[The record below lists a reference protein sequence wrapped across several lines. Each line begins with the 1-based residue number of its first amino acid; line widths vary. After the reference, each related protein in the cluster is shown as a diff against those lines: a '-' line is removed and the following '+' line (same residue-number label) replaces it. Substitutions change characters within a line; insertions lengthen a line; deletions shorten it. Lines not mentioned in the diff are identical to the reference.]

1 MKICYNYKNI
11 MRIGLVIGNIMDSK
25 IKKQQ
30 LYQGQFDSITHND
43 RLNRFNSQQGHGFA
57 AEQGNDLW
65 DRMIG
70 NDAQILGDDNAKNGA
85 DRLVNGKLIQTKYC
99 QNARASIDAG
109 FKNGQYRYLDTKGKP
124 MQLEVPSDQYEEAVK
139 IMAKKIEDG
148 KVPNCNNPSKAK
160 DLVRKGNITL
170 EQATNLAKAGT
181 IESLAFDAIN
191 GAVIGTSAAGI
202 SATITFARALW
213 NGEELNSAIDN
224 AVFIGIQAGGSAFII
239 SLVSAQ
245 LTKTNLNTLLLEPS
259 IELVKALPSVVR
271 TNLLA
276 TMRNGA
282 PIFGAA
288 ASNNLSKLLR
298 GNLIVSAVTTLVLSS
313 QDILNFVTG
322 KISGKQLFKE
332 VTTIVSGVVGTTVG
346 ATGTTALAG
355 ALGVSL
361 GPIGAAVTSIVGGII
376 GGGMSTAVS
385 RNILDRF
392 IEDDAIEL
400 VRIINK
406 QFSIL
411 AFDYLLSEEEIEL
424 SLEVLRGCL
433 IQSKLLEMFAAKNRE
448 LFADELILKCINSVI
463 IWRTKVRVPSQSQFV
478 DGVSRV
484 ITRLENNTF
493 TLSSSSNINSREI
506 AKRLLNH
513 NVSDFAA
520 KKAWYVTKQFNS
532 IGVQEEMILSKIKE
546 DEIKHSRNINMI
558 QIELHDSKEIFNA
571 SINRMTEK

>member
-1 MKICYNYKNI
+1 
-11 MRIGLVIGNIMDSK
+11 MDSK

-70 NDAQILGDDNAKNGA
+70 NEAKILGDDNAKNGA

-109 FKNGQYRYLDTKGKP
+109 FKNGQYRYIDTNGNP

-139 IMAKKIEDG
+139 IMAKKIEAG

-191 GAVIGTSAAGI
+191 GVVIGTSAAGI

-224 AVFIGIQAGGSAFII
+224 AVFIGIQSGGSAFII

-245 LTKTNLNTLLLEPS
+245 LTKTNLNTILLEPS

-271 TNLLA
+271 SNLLA

-298 GNLIVSAVTTLVLSS
+298 GNLIVSAVTSLVLSS

-355 ALGVSL
+355 ALGLSL

-385 RNILDRF
+385 KNILDRF

-448 LFADELILKCINSVI
+448 LFADELILECINSVI

-484 ITRLENNTF
+484 ITGLENNTF
-493 TLSSSSNINSREI
+493 TLSSSSNINSQEI

-546 DEIKHSRNINMI
+546 DELKHSRNINMT
-558 QIELHDSKEIFNA
+558 QNKLHDSKEIFNT

>member
-1 MKICYNYKNI
+1 MK
-11 MRIGLVIGNIMDSK
+11 D
-25 IKKQQ
+25 KKKKED
-30 LYQGQFDSITHND
+30 LYYSQNEIIVHND
-43 RLNRFNSQQGHGFA
+43 KLLRFNGRQGHGYA
-57 AEQGNDLW
+57 AEQGNHLYDNING
-65 DRMIG
+65 R
-70 NDAQILGDDNAKNGA
+70 NAEILGDDNAKNGP
-85 DRLVNGKLIQTKYC
+85 DRIVDGQLIQTKYC
-99 QNARASIDAG
+99 QNAKASVNSG
-109 FKNGQYRYLDTKGKP
+109 FKDGKYRYLDSNGNP

-160 DLVRKGNITL
+160 ELVRKGNITL

-181 IESLAFDAIN
+181 IESLSFDAIN

-213 NGEELNSAIDN
+213 NGEDLNSAIDN

-245 LTKTNLNTLLLEPS
+245 LTKTSLNTLLLEPS
-259 IELVKALPSVVR
+259 VELVKALPSVVR
-271 TNLLA
+271 SNLLA

-282 PIFGAA
+282 PIFGSA
-288 ASNNLSKLLR
+288 ASNNLAKLLR
-298 GNLIVSAVTTLVLSS
+298 GNLIVSAVTSLVLSS

-332 VTTIVSGVVGTTVG
+332 VTTIVSGVAGTTVG
-346 ATGTTALAG
+346 ATGSTALAG
-355 ALGVSL
+355 ALGLSL

-376 GGGMSTAVS
+376 GGCMSTAVS
-385 RNILDRF
+385 RTILDRF

-411 AFDYLLSEEEIEL
+411 AFDYLLSEEEVEL
-424 SLEVLRGCL
+424 TLEVLRGCL
-433 IQSKLLEMFAAKNRE
+433 IQSKLLEMFTAKNRE
-448 LFADELILKCINSVI
+448 LFADELILECINSVI
-463 IWRTKVRVPSQSQFV
+463 TWRTKVRVPSQSQFV

-484 ITRLENNTF
+484 ITGLENNTF
-493 TLSSSSNINSREI
+493 TLSSSSNINSQEI

-546 DEIKHSRNINMI
+546 DELKHSRNINMT
-558 QIELHDSKEIFNA
+558 QNKLHDSKEIFNT